1 MINQFFGSFR
11 VIGKANRIKSVK
23 LLIILMLV
31 VLLELLSIGLI
42 VPILSGLFNTEHN
55 LANFDKI
62 FIFSENFFPGHNQVI
77 IFALLFLFVIT
88 FKIILLIY
96 FDYIT
101 QKYCREI
108 NVDICLKAYSYF
120 LYAPWEEIL
129 SKDKKSLIIDNYVR
143 WRVVDPLLFLQTVR
157 AVPTAKTRLD
167 DIVYSE
173 LRQELGTHDMVEII
187 TENREL
193 IMDKVTIASNEETN
207 KYGIEV
213 IDVRIRRV
221 DLPRENESSI
231 YARMEAE
238 RKRQANKFRSEGEEE
253 AQKIR
258 AATDRDKTVILA
270 NAYKEAQKI
279 RGEGEAKALDIYASS
294 FSKSPDF
301 YEFTRTL
308 EAYEKVI
315 DEKTMLVLPGDS
327 KLFKQLTK

>member
-1 MINQFFGSFR
+1 MKKFSIGILVLVALFALSTMIMVDETEQIVILQFGKPVRTIKEPGLNWKFPAPFQTSNSFEKR
-11 VIGKANRIKSVK
+11 
-23 LLIILMLV
+23 
-31 VLLELLSIGLI
+31 LLEYD
-42 VPILSGLFNTEHN
+42 VP
-55 LANFDKI
+55 
-62 FIFSENFFPGHNQVI
+62 P
-77 IFALLFLFVIT
+77 
-88 FKIILLIY
+88 
-96 FDYIT
+96 
-101 QKYCREI
+101 
-108 NVDICLKAYSYF
+108 
-120 LYAPWEEIL
+120 EEIL

-143 WRVVDPLLFLQTVR
+143 WRIVDPLLFLQTVR

-187 TENREL
+187 TETREL
-193 IMDKVTIASNEETN
+193 IMEKVTKASNEETS

-221 DLPRENESSI
+221 DLPRENEASI

-270 NAYKEAQKI
+270 EAYKKAQQI
-279 RGEGEAKALDIYASS
+279 RGEGEAKALDIYALSY
-294 FSKSPDF
+294 SKDIDF

-308 EAYEKVI
+308 ETYEKVI
-315 DEKTMLVLPGDS
+315 DKKTTLVLPGDS
-327 KLFKQLTK
+327 KLFKGLTQ

>member
-1 MINQFFGSFR
+1 MKKFSIGTLVLAALFALSTIIMVDETEQIVILQFGKPIRTIKEPGLNWKFPAPFQTSNSFEKR
-11 VIGKANRIKSVK
+11 
-23 LLIILMLV
+23 
-31 VLLELLSIGLI
+31 LLEYD
-42 VPILSGLFNTEHN
+42 VP
-55 LANFDKI
+55 
-62 FIFSENFFPGHNQVI
+62 P
-77 IFALLFLFVIT
+77 
-88 FKIILLIY
+88 
-96 FDYIT
+96 
-101 QKYCREI
+101 
-108 NVDICLKAYSYF
+108 
-120 LYAPWEEIL
+120 EEIL

-143 WRVVDPLLFLQTVR
+143 WRIIDPLLFLQTVR

-187 TENREL
+187 TETREL
-193 IMDKVTIASNEETN
+193 IMEKVTKASNEETS

-221 DLPRENESSI
+221 DLPRENEASI

-270 NAYKEAQKI
+270 EAYKKSQQI
-279 RGEGEAKALDIYASS
+279 RGEGEAKALDIYAASY
-294 FSKSPDF
+294 SKDSDF

-308 EAYEKVI
+308 ETYEKVI
-315 DEKTMLVLPGDS
+315 DEKTTLVLPGDS
-327 KLFKQLTK
+327 KLFKGLTQ

>member
-1 MINQFFGSFR
+1 MKNYILILGTILAVFALSTIIIVDETEQIVILQFGKPVRTLNEPGLNWKLPAPFQTSNSFEKR
-11 VIGKANRIKSVK
+11 
-23 LLIILMLV
+23 
-31 VLLELLSIGLI
+31 LLEYD
-42 VPILSGLFNTEHN
+42 VP
-55 LANFDKI
+55 
-62 FIFSENFFPGHNQVI
+62 P
-77 IFALLFLFVIT
+77 
-88 FKIILLIY
+88 
-96 FDYIT
+96 
-101 QKYCREI
+101 
-108 NVDICLKAYSYF
+108 
-120 LYAPWEEIL
+120 EEIL

-143 WRVVDPLLFLQTVR
+143 WRIVDPLLFLQTVR

-213 IDVRIRRV
+213 VDVRIRRV

-270 NAYKEAQKI
+270 DAYKEAQKI

>member
-1 MINQFFGSFR
+1 MKKFSIGILVLIALFALSTMIMVDETEQIVILQFGKPIRTIKEPGLNWKFPAPFQTSNSFEKR
-11 VIGKANRIKSVK
+11 
-23 LLIILMLV
+23 
-31 VLLELLSIGLI
+31 LLEYD
-42 VPILSGLFNTEHN
+42 VP
-55 LANFDKI
+55 
-62 FIFSENFFPGHNQVI
+62 P
-77 IFALLFLFVIT
+77 
-88 FKIILLIY
+88 
-96 FDYIT
+96 
-101 QKYCREI
+101 
-108 NVDICLKAYSYF
+108 
-120 LYAPWEEIL
+120 EEIL

-143 WRVVDPLLFLQTVR
+143 WRIVDPLLFLQTVR

-187 TENREL
+187 TETREL
-193 IMDKVTIASNEETN
+193 IMEKVTKASNEETS

-221 DLPRENESSI
+221 DLPRENEASI

-270 NAYKEAQKI
+270 EAYKKSQLI
-279 RGEGEAKALDIYASS
+279 RGEGEAKALDIYAASY
-294 FSKSPDF
+294 SKDSDF

-308 EAYEKVI
+308 EIYEKVI
-315 DEKTMLVLPGDS
+315 DKKTTLVLPGDS
-327 KLFKQLTK
+327 KLFKGLTQ

>member
-1 MINQFFGSFR
+1 MKN
-11 VIGKANRIKSVK
+11 
-23 LLIILMLV
+23 
-31 VLLELLSIGLI
+31 LSIGLI
-42 VPILSGLFNTEHN
+42 FVLIFFILSTIIIVDETEQIVILQFGKPIKTLKEPGLNWKLPAPLQT
-55 LANFDKI
+55 ANSFEKR
-62 FIFSENFFPGHNQVI
+62 
-77 IFALLFLFVIT
+77 LLEYDV
-88 FKIILLIY
+88 
-96 FDYIT
+96 
-101 QKYCREI
+101 
-108 NVDICLKAYSYF
+108 
-120 LYAPWEEIL
+120 PPEEIL

-143 WRVVDPLLFLQTVR
+143 WKIVDPLLFLQTVA

-193 IMDKVTIASNEETN
+193 IMDKVTKASNEETS

-221 DLPRENESSI
+221 DLPKENEASI

-270 NAYKEAQKI
+270 DAYKTSQEI
-279 RGEGEAKALDIYASS
+279 RGEGEAKALDIYATS
-294 FSKSPDF
+294 FSKDPKF
-301 YEFTRTL
+301 YEFIRTL
-308 EAYEKVI
+308 ETFEKVI
-315 DEKTMLVLPGDS
+315 DDKTTLVLPGDS
-327 KLFKQLTK
+327 KLFKELIQ